1 MADGTRMGATGFGAE
16 LDDMTLARARRGDGA
31 AFEAIYH
38 CYSRPAYTLA
48 LRLCGRPDLA
58 EDVVQEAFLKAME
71 KLSSYRG
78 DAPFGAWLKRLVA
91 NSAIDR
97 LRVERRWVDP
107 EFAGI
112 GEPQQDAGSEA
123 QVEALGLLSRMSAPA
138 RAALVLH
145 ELEGYS
151 HTELAALFGRSE
163 SYSKSLLSRAI
174 ARLRGLLEP
183 AAGAPPRRAADSM
196 EEPR

>member
-1 MADGTRMGATGFGAE
+1 MSATGFGAE
-16 LDDMTLARARRGDGA
+16 LDPLTLARARRGDGA
-31 AFEAIYH
+31 AFEAIYRG
-38 CYSRPAYTLA
+38 YARPAYTLA

-71 KLSSYRG
+71 KLTSYRG

-97 LRVERRWVDP
+97 LRLERRWVDP
-107 EFAGI
+107 EFAGVA
-112 GEPQQDAGSEA
+112 EPQQSAGSEA
-123 QVEALGLLSRMSAPA
+123 QVEALGLLARMSAPA

-151 HTELAALFGRSE
+151 HPELAALFGRSE
-163 SYSKSLLSRAI
+163 SYSKSLLSRSI
-174 ARLRGLLEP
+174 ARLRSLLEP
-183 AAGAPPRRAADSM
+183 EARQMRAADSL

>member
-1 MADGTRMGATGFGAE
+1 MSATGFGAALDE
-16 LDDMTLARARRGDGA
+16 LILARARRGDEA

-38 CYSRPAYTLA
+38 CYARAAYSLA
-48 LRLCGRPDLA
+48 LRLCGRADLA

-71 KLSSYRG
+71 KLESYRG
-78 DAPFGAWLKRLVA
+78 EAPFGAWLKRLVA

-97 LRVERRWVDP
+97 LRLERRWVDP

-112 GEPQQDAGSEA
+112 GEPQQEASSET
-123 QVEALGLLSRMSAPA
+123 QVEALGLLARMSAPA

-174 ARLRGLLEP
+174 ARLRGMLETE
-183 AAGAPPRRAADSM
+183 AAPVARAERL

>member
-1 MADGTRMGATGFGAE
+1 MSATGFGAE
-16 LDDMTLARARRGDGA
+16 IDDLVLARARRGDGA
-31 AFEAIYH
+31 AFEQIYRR
-38 CYSRPAYTLA
+38 YSRAAYTLA
-48 LRLCGRPDLA
+48 LRLCGRADLA
-58 EDVVQEAFLKAME
+58 EDVVQEAFMKAIE

-97 LRVERRWVDP
+97 LRAEKRWVDP
-107 EFAGI
+107 EFAALP
-112 GEPQQDAGSEA
+112 EAQQESGSEA

-174 ARLRGLLEP
+174 ARLRALLDP
-183 AAGAPPRRAADSM
+183 ATAPEVQAVGKI
-196 EEPR
+196 EELR

>member
-1 MADGTRMGATGFGAE
+1 MADGTPMSATGFGAE
-16 LDDMTLARARRGDGA
+16 IDALVLARARRGDGA
-31 AFEAIYH
+31 AFEQIYRRYGRSA
-38 CYSRPAYTLA
+38 YSLA
-48 LRLCGRPDLA
+48 LRLCGRRDVA

-91 NSAIDR
+91 NCAIDR

-107 EFAGI
+107 DFAAI
-112 GEPQQDAGSEA
+112 PEPHHDSGSEA

-174 ARLRGLLEP
+174 ARLRALLDP
-183 AAGAPPRRAADSM
+183 AAAPDAHAGGAI
-196 EEPR
+196 EELR

>member
-1 MADGTRMGATGFGAE
+1 MSSTGFGAE
-16 LDDMTLARARRGDGA
+16 IDEITLARARRGDGV
-31 AFEAIYH
+31 AFEQIYRR
-38 CYSRPAYTLA
+38 YARAAYTLA
-48 LRLCGRPDLA
+48 LRLCRRPDLA

-78 DAPFGAWLKRLVA
+78 EAPFGAWLKRLVA

-97 LRVERRWVDP
+97 LRAERRWVDP

-112 GEPQQDAGSEA
+112 AEPQQDAGSEA
-123 QVEALGLLSRMSAPA
+123 QVEALGLLARMSAPA

-174 ARLRGLLEP
+174 MRLRELLESES
-183 AAGAPPRRAADSM
+183 ARDPRSVQTI
-196 EEPR
+196 EESP

>member
-1 MADGTRMGATGFGAE
+1 MSATGFGAE
-16 LDDMTLARARRGDGA
+16 IDAWVLARAKRGDGA
-31 AFEAIYH
+31 AFEQIYR
-38 CYSRPAYTLA
+38 CYARPAYTLA
-48 LRLCGRPDLA
+48 LRLCARPDLA
-58 EDVVQEAFLKAME
+58 EDVVQEAFMKALE
-71 KLSSYRG
+71 KLASYRG

-107 EFAGI
+107 DFAGI
-112 GEPQQDAGSEA
+112 SEPQQDAGSET
-123 QVEALGLLSRMSAPA
+123 QVEVLGLLARMSAPA

-151 HTELAALFGRSE
+151 HPELAALFGRSE

-174 ARLRGLLEP
+174 QKLRGLLDAESG
-183 AAGAPPRRAADSM
+183 ADAPPTTTESVER
-196 EEPR
+196 

>member
-1 MADGTRMGATGFGAE
+1 MSATGFGAE
-16 LDDMTLARARRGDGA
+16 IDELVLARARRGDGI
-31 AFEAIYH
+31 AFEQIYR
-38 CYSRPAYTLA
+38 CYARPAYTLA
-48 LRLCGRPDLA
+48 LRLCARPDLA

-107 EFAGI
+107 DFAGI
-112 GEPQQDAGSEA
+112 AEPQQDAGNET
-123 QVEALGLLSRMSAPA
+123 QVEVLGLLARMSAPA

-151 HTELAALFGRSE
+151 HPELAALFGRSE

-174 ARLRGLLEP
+174 ARLRGLLENEP
-183 AAGAPPRRAADSM
+183 QAGVRRWIPIEDV
-196 EEPR
+196 E

>member
-1 MADGTRMGATGFGAE
+1 MSATGFGAE
-16 LDDMTLARARRGDGA
+16 IDDLVLARARRGDGA
-31 AFEAIYH
+31 AFEQIYRR
-38 CYSRPAYTLA
+38 YSRAAYTLA

-58 EDVVQEAFLKAME
+58 EDVVQEAFMKAIE

-91 NSAIDR
+91 NCAIDR

-107 EFAGI
+107 EFAALP
-112 GEPQQDAGSEA
+112 EPQQEAGSEA
-123 QVEALGLLSRMSAPA
+123 QVEAIGLLSRMSAPA

-151 HTELAALFGRSE
+151 HTELAALFGKSE
-163 SYSKSLLSRAI
+163 SYSKSLLSRGI
-174 ARLRGLLEP
+174 ARLRGMLEP
-183 AAGAPPRRAADSM
+183 TASPRAI
-196 EEPR
+196 EEAR

>member
-1 MADGTRMGATGFGAE
+1 MGATGFGAE
-16 LDDMTLARARRGDGA
+16 LDELTLARARRGDGA
-31 AFEAIYH
+31 AFEAIYRG
-38 CYSRPAYTLA
+38 YARPAYTLA
-48 LRLCGRPDLA
+48 LRLCGRADLA
-58 EDVVQEAFLKAME
+58 QDVVQEAFLKAME
-71 KLSSYRG
+71 KLASYRG
-78 DAPFGAWLKRLVA
+78 EAPFGAWLKRLVA

-97 LRVERRWVDP
+97 LRAERRWVDP
-107 EFAGI
+107 EFVGVA
-112 GEPQQDAGSEA
+112 EPQQDAGSEA

-151 HTELAALFGRSE
+151 HSELAALFGRSE

-174 ARLRGLLEP
+174 ARLRVLLEP
-183 AAGAPPRRAADSM
+183 AAGPLAHRAADSM

>member
-1 MADGTRMGATGFGAE
+1 MADGNRMSATGFGAE
-16 LDDMTLARARRGDGA
+16 IDAWVLARAKRGDGA
-31 AFEAIYH
+31 AFEQIYR
-38 CYSRPAYTLA
+38 CYARPAYTLA
-48 LRLCGRPDLA
+48 LRLCARPDLA
-58 EDVVQEAFLKAME
+58 EDVVQEAFMKALE
-71 KLSSYRG
+71 KLASYRG

-107 EFAGI
+107 DFAGI
-112 GEPQQDAGSEA
+112 SEPQQDAGSET
-123 QVEALGLLSRMSAPA
+123 QVEVLGLLARMSAPA

-151 HTELAALFGRSE
+151 HPELAALFGRSE

-174 ARLRGLLEP
+174 QKLRGLLDAESG
-183 AAGAPPRRAADSM
+183 ADAPPTTTESVER
-196 EEPR
+196 

>member
-1 MADGTRMGATGFGAE
+1 MSATGFGAE
-16 LDDMTLARARRGDGA
+16 IDELTLARARRGDGV
-31 AFEAIYH
+31 AFEAIYRR
-38 CYSRPAYTLA
+38 YSRAAYTLA

-58 EDVVQEAFLKAME
+58 EDVAQEAFLKAME
-71 KLSSYRG
+71 KLSSFRG
-78 DAPFGAWLKRLVA
+78 EAPFGAWLKRLVA

-97 LRVERRWVDP
+97 LRAERRWVDP
-107 EFAGI
+107 ELAAVA
-112 GEPQQDAGSEA
+112 EPQQDAGSEA

-151 HTELAALFGRSE
+151 HTELAALFGKSE

-174 ARLRGLLEP
+174 ARLRSLLESESDAP
-183 AAGAPPRRAADSM
+183 ASRMGTV
-196 EEPR
+196 EELR

>member
-1 MADGTRMGATGFGAE
+1 MSATGFGAE
-16 LDDMTLARARRGDGA
+16 IDELTLARARRGDGA
-31 AFEAIYH
+31 AFEAIYRR
-38 CYSRPAYTLA
+38 YSRAAYTLA

-58 EDVVQEAFLKAME
+58 EDVAQEAFLKAME
-71 KLSSYRG
+71 KLSSFRG
-78 DAPFGAWLKRLVA
+78 EAPFGAWLKRLVA

-97 LRVERRWVDP
+97 LRAERRWVDP
-107 EFAGI
+107 ELAAVAV
-112 GEPQQDAGSEA
+112 PQQDAGSEA

-151 HTELAALFGRSE
+151 HTELAALFGKSE

-174 ARLRGLLEP
+174 SRLRALLEP
-183 AAGAPPRRAADSM
+183 ESGTPAARIGTV
-196 EEPR
+196 EELR

>member
-1 MADGTRMGATGFGAE
+1 MNATGFGAALDE
-16 LDDMTLARARRGDGA
+16 LTLARARRGDEA
-31 AFEAIYH
+31 AFEAIYR
-38 CYSRPAYTLA
+38 CYARAAFSLA

-71 KLSSYRG
+71 KLASYRG
-78 DAPFGAWLKRLVA
+78 EAPFGAWLKRLVA

-97 LRVERRWVDP
+97 LRLERRWVDA

-112 GEPQQDAGSEA
+112 TEPQQEASSEA

-174 ARLRGLLEP
+174 ARLRGLLEIEAP
-183 AAGAPPRRAADSM
+183 SLAGAERV

>member
-1 MADGTRMGATGFGAE
+1 MSATGFGAE
-16 LDDMTLARARRGDGA
+16 IDELTLARARRGDGV
-31 AFEAIYH
+31 AFEAIYRR
-38 CYSRPAYTLA
+38 YSRAAYTLA

-58 EDVVQEAFLKAME
+58 EDVAQEAFLKAME
-71 KLSSYRG
+71 KLSSFRG
-78 DAPFGAWLKRLVA
+78 EAPFGAWLKRLVA

-97 LRVERRWVDP
+97 LRAERRWVDP
-107 EFAGI
+107 ELAAVA
-112 GEPQQDAGSEA
+112 EPQQDAGSEA

-151 HTELAALFGRSE
+151 HPELAALFGRSE

-174 ARLRGLLEP
+174 QKLRGLLDAESG
-183 AAGAPPRRAADSM
+183 ADAPPTTTESVER
-196 EEPR
+196 

>member
-1 MADGTRMGATGFGAE
+1 MNATGFGAE
-16 LDDMTLARARRGDGA
+16 LDELTLARARRGDGA
-31 AFEAIYH
+31 AFEAIYR
-38 CYSRPAYTLA
+38 CYARPAYSLA

-71 KLSSYRG
+71 KLGGYRG
-78 DAPFGAWLKRLVA
+78 EAPFGAWLKRLVA

-97 LRVERRWVDP
+97 LRLERRWVDP
-107 EFAGI
+107 EFAGL
-112 GEPQQDAGSEA
+112 GEPQQNAGSEA

-183 AAGAPPRRAADSM
+183 EAVPLRPAASL

>member
-1 MADGTRMGATGFGAE
+1 MNATGFGAALDE
-16 LDDMTLARARRGDGA
+16 LTLARARRGDEV
-31 AFEAIYH
+31 AFEAIYR
-38 CYSRPAYTLA
+38 CYARAAYSLA

-71 KLSSYRG
+71 KLASYRG
-78 DAPFGAWLKRLVA
+78 EAPFGAWLKRLVA

-97 LRVERRWVDP
+97 LRLERRWVDP

-112 GEPQQDAGSEA
+112 AEPQQEAGSEA

-174 ARLRGLLEP
+174 ARLRGLLETEAMP
-183 AAGAPPRRAADSM
+183 AASAERL

>member
-1 MADGTRMGATGFGAE
+1 MNATGFGAALDE
-16 LDDMTLARARRGDGA
+16 LTLARARRGDEA
-31 AFEAIYH
+31 AFEAIYR
-38 CYSRPAYTLA
+38 CYARAAYSLA
-48 LRLCGRPDLA
+48 LRLCGRADLA

-71 KLSSYRG
+71 KLASFRG
-78 DAPFGAWLKRLVA
+78 EAPFGAWLKRLVA

-97 LRVERRWVDP
+97 LRLERRWVDP

-112 GEPQQDAGSEA
+112 AEPQQEAGSEA

-174 ARLRGLLEP
+174 ARLRGLLETEAPP
-183 AAGAPPRRAADSM
+183 AASAERL

>member
-1 MADGTRMGATGFGAE
+1 MSATGFGAE
-16 LDDMTLARARRGDGA
+16 LDPLTLARARRGDGR
-31 AFEAIYH
+31 AFEAIYR
-38 CYSRPAYTLA
+38 CYARPAYTLA

-71 KLSSYRG
+71 KLASYRG

-97 LRVERRWVDP
+97 LRLERRWVDP
-107 EFAGI
+107 EFAGA
-112 GEPQQDAGSEA
+112 EPQQGAGSEA
-123 QVEALGLLSRMSAPA
+123 QVEALGLLARMSAPA

-183 AAGAPPRRAADSM
+183 EAAPRRAADPL

>member
-1 MADGTRMGATGFGAE
+1 MADGIRMSATGFGAE
-16 LDDMTLARARRGDGA
+16 LDELTLTRARRGDGA
-31 AFEAIYH
+31 AFELIYRR
-38 CYSRPAYTLA
+38 YARAAYTLA
-48 LRLCGRPDLA
+48 LRLCRRPDLA

-71 KLSSYRG
+71 KLTSYRG

-97 LRVERRWVDP
+97 LRSERRWVDAD
-107 EFAGI
+107 FSVIA
-112 GEPQQDAGSEA
+112 EPQQNAGSEA
-123 QVEALGLLSRMSAPA
+123 QAEALGLLARMSAPA

-151 HTELAALFGRSE
+151 HLELAALYGRSE

-174 ARLRGLLEP
+174 LRLRDLLEP
-183 AAGAPPRRAADSM
+183 DAANDAQRAPSIERTR
-196 EEPR
+196 

>member
-1 MADGTRMGATGFGAE
+1 MNHAAGFGAE
-16 LDDMTLARARRGDGA
+16 IDGLVLARARRGDA
-31 AFEAIYH
+31 SAFEQIYRR
-38 CYSRPAYTLA
+38 YARPAYTLA
-48 LRLCGRPDLA
+48 LRLCGRSDLA
-58 EDVVQEAFLKAME
+58 EDVAQEAFLKAME

-97 LRVERRWVDP
+97 LRAERRWVDP
-107 EFAGI
+107 EFAGVA
-112 GEPQQDAGSEA
+112 EPQQEADGEA
-123 QVEALGLLSRMSAPA
+123 QVEALGLLARMSAPA

-174 ARLRGLLEP
+174 ARLRGLLDDAP
-183 AAGAPPRRAADSM
+183 AQGPVVLHRQDECEATR
-196 EEPR
+196 

>member
-1 MADGTRMGATGFGAE
+1 MNATGFGAALDE
-16 LDDMTLARARRGDGA
+16 LTLARARRGDDA
-31 AFEAIYH
+31 AFEAIYR
-38 CYSRPAYTLA
+38 CYARAAFSLA

-71 KLSSYRG
+71 KLASYRG
-78 DAPFGAWLKRLVA
+78 EAPFGAWLKRLVA

-97 LRVERRWVDP
+97 LRLERRWVDA

-112 GEPQQDAGSEA
+112 AEPQQEASSEA

-174 ARLRGLLEP
+174 ARLRGLLELEAP
-183 AAGAPPRRAADSM
+183 SVAGAERV

>member
-1 MADGTRMGATGFGAE
+1 MNATGFGAE
-16 LDDMTLARARRGDGA
+16 IDDLTLARARRGDGA
-31 AFEAIYH
+31 AFEQIYRR
-38 CYSRPAYTLA
+38 YSRAAFSLA
-48 LRLCGRPDLA
+48 LRLCGRSDMA

-97 LRVERRWVDP
+97 LRAEKRWVDP
-107 EFAGI
+107 EFAAVP
-112 GEPQQDAGSEA
+112 EPQHDAGSEA
-123 QVEALGLLSRMSAPA
+123 QVEALGLLARMSAPA

-163 SYSKSLLSRAI
+163 SYSKSLLSRGI
-174 ARLRGLLEP
+174 ARLRGMLESDE
-183 AAGAPPRRAADSM
+183 AKMAV
-196 EEPR
+196 EETR